1 MMLYLFLTFIALSTP
16 VSAHVSSE
24 NNFLETRIRQ
34 FMKDQ
39 EIPGMAIA
47 VFYRG
52 EGSLYEFGFANV
64 KFKKKVTS
72 GTIFEIASITKVFT
86 STAIAVEVL
95 RKKMNLKSPVINYLP
110 KVRFP
115 RSISNV
121 TLAELATHTS
131 SLPRVPPKI
140 NGNYSAAAIMQFLEN
155 WIAPNPIGTK
165 YVYSNL
171 GFGVLGYALE
181 KVEGKP
187 YEAVIQQLI
196 TAPLLMRNTKVFIE
210 NASMPNYAQGYN
222 KNGEPVEHYPP
233 NAWPGG
239 GSLRS
244 TNSDMLKFLKANL
257 GNKGPKELLQAMQLA
272 QKGIFRVNNQLI
284 MGLGWQRFKKNG
296 LLVVDKNGGVAGFS
310 SYIGMLPEK
319 KIGIVILANKGKAE
333 ATRLGRSLLVELNR
347 LQK

>member
-1 MMLYLFLTFIALSTP
+1 MFYLLLAFLTLSTQI
-16 VSAHVSSE
+16 SAHVYNEKS
-24 NNFLETRIRQ
+24 FLETKVRQ
-34 FMKDQ
+34 FMREH

-47 VFYRG
+47 VFYKG
-52 EGSLYEFGFANV
+52 QGSLYEFGFADIEL
-64 KFKKKVTS
+64 KKKVTS
-72 GTIFEIASITKVFT
+72 STIFEIASITKVFT

-95 RKKMNLKSPVINYLP
+95 RKKMNLNSPVINYLP
-110 KVRFP
+110 KMRFP
-115 RSISNV
+115 RGISHI

-140 NGNYSAAAIMQFLEN
+140 NGNYSAATLMQFLEQ
-155 WIAPNPIGTK
+155 WKAPYPIGTK

-196 TAPLLMRNTKVFIE
+196 TAPLLMNDTTVFVDK
-210 NASMPNYAQGYN
+210 ALMPNYAQGYH
-222 KNGEPVEHYPP
+222 KNGRPAEHYPP

-244 TNSDMLKFLKANL
+244 SSSDMLKFLRANL
-257 GNKGPKELLQAMQLA
+257 GTKGPKELLQAMQLA
-272 QKGIFRVNNQLI
+272 QKGIFSVNNQLI

-296 LLVVDKNGGVAGFS
+296 LLIVDKNGGVAGFS

-333 ATRLGRSLLVELNR
+333 ATKLGRSLLVELNR